1 MINSNESF
9 LTEFIKPLSSHAN
22 CLADGVIQSILLVIL
37 SRDSKKKKR
46 PTGHRTPWFIP
57 ITSPHWFKDIIK
69 DNASHS

>member
-37 SRDSKKKKR
+37 SRDSKKKKKTNR
-46 PTGHRTPWFIP
+46 PQNTLVYTHNFP
-57 ITSPHWFKDIIK
+57 SLV
-69 DNASHS
+69 